1 MLKIN
6 KRPFITF
13 SLITLISLPLFS
25 QRNTYSPY
33 SRYGL
38 GEIQRTGFG
47 QNEAMGGIAMGIR
60 ANNHINYLNPAS
72 YTSQD
77 TMSFIFDF
85 GIKVGNMYYKTNS
98 TNYQTTNAN
107 LDHLAI
113 GFPIA
118 KWWKS
123 SIGLVPFSTMGYYI
137 KEGSSIST
145 SYGNET
151 SSKLVN
157 YIYDGNGGLSQ
168 FYFGNA
174 VEIGKHV
181 SVGLNASYLFGRKES
196 KRSITFPYD
205 NATPSSSIDENT
217 TIGDFLFSFGAQF
230 YGSLNEHVDYT
241 VGAMLENNTELNAR
255 QSIFARN
262 TMPIISNGQQYT
274 AVDTV
279 LYTKGEQK
287 TATYPTNLGIGLSLN
302 FNKKILL
309 GVDYYQQDWT
319 NTTFMGH
326 SDSLTNSNSIH
337 AGLQYTPDKTSIS
350 SYLDR
355 INYRLGG
362 YYSNTYLKL
371 RGHQINEY
379 GISFGVGLPM
389 PNSNTT
395 FNFAFELGQRGSLQD
410 NLIKE
415 TFGRFKINFTLYDFW
430 FFKRKFD

>member
-1 MLKIN
+1 M
-6 KRPFITF
+6 PV
-13 SLITLISLPLFS
+13 FS

-47 QNEAMGGIAMGIR
+47 QNEAMGGIAIGIR
-60 ANNHINYLNPAS
+60 AHNHINYLNPAS

-85 GIKVGNMYYKTNS
+85 GLKVGNMSYKTNS
-98 TNYQTTNAN
+98 AAYQTTSAN

-123 SIGLVPFSTMGYYI
+123 SVGLVPFSTMGYYI
-137 KEGSSIST
+137 KEESSIST
-145 SYGNET
+145 SYGNQV

-157 YIYDGNGGLSQ
+157 YTYDGNGGLSQ

-174 VEIGKHV
+174 FEIGKHLSLGV
-181 SVGLNASYLFGRKES
+181 NASYLFGNKKS
-196 KRSITFPYD
+196 TRSISFPYD
-205 NATPSSSIDENT
+205 NATPASSIDENT
-217 TIGDFLFSFGAQF
+217 TIGDFLFSFGAQA
-230 YGSLNEHVDYT
+230 YGSLNEKIDFT
-241 VGAMLENNTELNAR
+241 VGAMLENNTELNVR

-262 TMPIISNGQQYT
+262 SMPYISNNQQYT
-274 AVDTV
+274 VVDTV
-279 LYTKGEQK
+279 LYTDGKQK
-287 TATYPTNLGIGLSLN
+287 SATYPTNLGLGFSLS
-302 FNKKILL
+302 FNKKFLL
-309 GVDYYQQDWT
+309 GVDYYQQNWT
-319 NTTFMGH
+319 NAKFMGR
-326 SDSLTNSNSIH
+326 SDSLTNSSSLH
-337 AGLQYTPDKTSIS
+337 AGIQYTPDRTSIS

-355 INYRLGG
+355 INYRVGG
-362 YYSNTYLKL
+362 YYSNTYLEL

-389 PNSNTT
+389 QNSNTT
-395 FNFAFELGQRGSLQD
+395 FNIAFEYGQRGTLKD
-410 NLIKE
+410 GLIKE
-415 TFGRFKINFTLYDFW
+415 TFGRMKINFTLYDFW